1 MVVVHK
7 GQTSR
12 KVTGGRYIAHRGKRK
27 FEIGHPPTHTM
38 IEKQQKLKKVRAKGG
53 NKKTRVLIAEIA
65 NVFDPKTKKF
75 TKAKIKTVK
84 GNPAD
89 VHFVRRN
96 IITKG
101 AIIETE
107 LGSARVTSRPGQDG
121 TINAILI

>member
-1 MVVVHK
+1 MVIVHK

-27 FEIGHPPTHTM
+27 FEVGHAPTHTS
-38 IEKQQKLKKVRAKGG
+38 IAKQKLKKVRTKGG
-53 NKKTRVLIAEIA
+53 SEKIRVLMADVA
-65 NVFDPKTKKF
+65 NVYDPKTKKF
-75 TKAKIKTVK
+75 AKAKIKTVK
-84 GNPAD
+84 DNPAD
-89 VHFVRRN
+89 MHYVRRN

-107 LGSARVTSRPGQDG
+107 LGNARVTSRPGQDG

>member
-27 FEIGHPPTHTM
+27 FEIGHPPTHTT
-38 IEKQQKLKKVRAKGG
+38 IAKQRLKKVRAKGG
-53 NKKTRVLIAEIA
+53 NRKVRILTAEIA

-75 TKAKIKTVK
+75 AKAKIKTVK

-89 VHFVRRN
+89 IHFVRRN

-121 TINAILI
+121 TVNAILV